1 MSFKIVGIG
10 EVLWDMLPA
19 GRQLG
24 GAPANFTYHATALGA
39 ETRLISRVGS
49 DDLGRETLERLT
61 KLGVPTECVE
71 VDDQLPTGTVGVTV
85 TADGQPHYQI
95 HENVAWDAICGEAA
109 ARSAVATTDA
119 VCFGSLAQRS
129 EPSRSTILSLVASA
143 PASALRIFDINLRQH
158 YYTRDVIEKSLALAN
173 VLKVNDAE
181 LPRLAEMFSLTGD
194 ARSQI
199 CQLAER
205 HSLRAVAYT
214 RGGNGS
220 LLFADGRW
228 SDHPGIATTVIDT
241 IGAGDSFTA
250 AMTLGLLAGWE
261 LDRINDHANRVAA
274 FVCSSAGATPT
285 LPDQLR
291 SLFASAAPPSLT
303 P

>member
-1 MSFKIVGIG
+1 MSFCIIGIG
-10 EVLWDMLPA
+10 EVLADLLPS

-24 GAPANFTYHATALGA
+24 GAPANFTYHASGLGA
-39 ETRLISRVGS
+39 KTRLISRVGN
-49 DDLGRETLERLT
+49 DCLGQETLERLRT
-61 KLGVPTECVE
+61 VGVPTDCVE
-71 VDDQLPTGTVGVTV
+71 VDELRPTGTVGVTV

-95 HENVAWDAICGEAA
+95 HENVAWDAIRAEAA
-109 ARSAVATTDA
+109 ALSAVAAADA

-129 EPSRSTILSLVASA
+129 ETSRVAIQAILASA
-143 PASALRIFDINLRQH
+143 PVSALRIFDINLRQH
-158 YYTRDVIEKSLALAN
+158 YYTREVIERSLALAN

-181 LPRLAEMFSLTGD
+181 LPRLAAMFSLTGD
-194 ARSQI
+194 ARWQI
-199 CQLAER
+199 QQLAER
-205 HSLRAVAYT
+205 HDFRAVAYT

-220 LLFADGRW
+220 LLWMNGNW
-228 SDHPGIATTVIDT
+228 SDHPGIATTVVDT

-274 FVCSSAGATPT
+274 FVCSRAGAMPT

-291 SLFASAAPPSLT
+291 NLFAAAAPPSPT

>member
-1 MSFKIVGIG
+1 MSFRIVGIG

-24 GAPANFTYHATALGA
+24 GAPANFTYHASALGA
-39 ETRLISRVGS
+39 DTRLISRVGK
-49 DDLGRETLERLT
+49 DDLGRETLERLA

-71 VDDQLPTGTVGVTV
+71 VDDKLPTGTVGVTV
-85 TADGQPHYQI
+85 AADGQPHYQI
-95 HENVAWDAICGEAA
+95 HENVAWDAIHGEAA
-109 ARSAVATTDA
+109 ARRTVTTANA

-129 EPSRSTILSLVASA
+129 EISRATIRSLVAA
-143 PASALRIFDINLRQH
+143 TPAQALRIFDINLRQH
-158 YYTRDVIEKSLALAN
+158 YYTRAIIEESLALAN

-181 LPRLAEMFSLTGD
+181 LPRLTEMFSLTGD

-199 CQLAER
+199 QQLAER
-205 HSLRAVAYT
+205 FSLRAVAFT

-220 LLFADGRW
+220 RLFADSQW
-228 SDHPGIATTVIDT
+228 SDHPGITTTVVDT

-274 FVCSSAGATPT
+274 FVCSQAGAMPALPSKLRDAFALRTAT
-285 LPDQLR
+285 L
-291 SLFASAAPPSLT
+291 
-303 P
+303 